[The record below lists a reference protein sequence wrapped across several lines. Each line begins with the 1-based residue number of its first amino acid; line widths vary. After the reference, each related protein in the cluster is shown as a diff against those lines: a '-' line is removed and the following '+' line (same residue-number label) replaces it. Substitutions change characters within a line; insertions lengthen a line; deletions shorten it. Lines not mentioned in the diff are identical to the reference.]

1 MHSVISKQLEEESET
16 FELSKEYE
24 ELIKLKRSG
33 SIQAKNLK
41 SKFEK
46 IGQLSQEEIQKK
58 IEEERAKRRAM
69 DEEIR
74 EREAEKFQE
83 VSCILCVIHLTSTL
97 MIPEW
102 TMMLLLSSKFA
113 IFWMHEEVSPQ
124 HSYRKQHQLIISHLA
139 KQRSVFLLQVLYSA
153 T

>member
-1 MHSVISKQLEEESET
+1 MGSKNNEGIFHLTHSVISEQLEEESET

-24 ELIKLKRSG
+24 ELMKLKRSG

-83 VSCILCVIHLTSTL
+83 VSYILCMLMIYLTITL
-97 MIPEW
+97 MIQEW
-102 TMMLLLSSKFA
+102 IMLLLSSNFA
-113 IFWMHEEVSPQ
+113 VS
-124 HSYRKQHQLIISHLA
+124 KI
-139 KQRSVFLLQVLYSA
+139 VFLSFLFPPLDA
-153 T
+153 

>member
-1 MHSVISKQLEEESET
+1 M
-16 FELSKEYE
+16 
-24 ELIKLKRSG
+24 KLKRSG

-83 VSCILCVIHLTSTL
+83 VSSILCMLMIYLTSTIMIQDSTL
-97 MIPEW
+97 MIQE
-102 TMMLLLSSKFA
+102 
-113 IFWMHEEVSPQ
+113 
-124 HSYRKQHQLIISHLA
+124 
-139 KQRSVFLLQVLYSA
+139 
-153 T
+153 

>member
-1 MHSVISKQLEEESET
+1 M
-16 FELSKEYE
+16 
-24 ELIKLKRSG
+24 KLKRSG

-83 VSCILCVIHLTSTL
+83 VSSILCMLMIYLTSTL
-97 MIPEW
+97 MIQES
-102 TMMLLLSSKFA
+102 TLM
-113 IFWMHEEVSPQ
+113 IQE
-124 HSYRKQHQLIISHLA
+124 
-139 KQRSVFLLQVLYSA
+139 
-153 T
+153 

>member
-1 MHSVISKQLEEESET
+1 ML
-16 FELSKEYE
+16 
-24 ELIKLKRSG
+24 KLKRSG

-83 VSCILCVIHLTSTL
+83 VSCILCMLMIYLTSTL
-97 MIPEW
+97 MIQEW
-102 TMMLLLSSKFA
+102 TMLLLSSNFA
-113 IFWMHEEVSPQ
+113 VSEILFSLLSCSLPWMLKDITPQ
-124 HSYRKQHQLIISHLA
+124 HPLRNTTS
-139 KQRSVFLLQVLYSA
+139 LLLVL
-153 T
+153 

>member
-1 MHSVISKQLEEESET
+1 MGRTGSKNNWGIFRLTHSVISEQLEEESET

-83 VSCILCVIHLTSTL
+83 VSCVLYLSMTHLTNTL
-97 MIPEW
+97 MI
-102 TMMLLLSSKFA
+102 
-113 IFWMHEEVSPQ
+113 
-124 HSYRKQHQLIISHLA
+124 
-139 KQRSVFLLQVLYSA
+139 
-153 T
+153 

>member
-1 MHSVISKQLEEESET
+1 MNNTIWGENGKNNEGIFHLKHSVISEQLEEESET

-24 ELIKLKRSG
+24 ELMKLKRSG

-83 VSCILCVIHLTSTL
+83 VSCILCMLMIYLTITL
-97 MIPEW
+97 MIQEW
-102 TMMLLLSSKFA
+102 TMLLLSSNFA
-113 IFWMHEEVSPQ
+113 VS
-124 HSYRKQHQLIISHLA
+124 KI
-139 KQRSVFLLQVLYSA
+139 VFPSFLFSTLDA
-153 T
+153 

>member
-1 MHSVISKQLEEESET
+1 M
-16 FELSKEYE
+16 
-24 ELIKLKRSG
+24 KLKRSG

-83 VSCILCVIHLTSTL
+83 VSYILCMLMIYLTITL
-97 MIPEW
+97 MIQEW
-102 TMMLLLSSKFA
+102 IMLLLSSNFA
-113 IFWMHEEVSPQ
+113 VS
-124 HSYRKQHQLIISHLA
+124 KI
-139 KQRSVFLLQVLYSA
+139 VFLSFLFPPLDA
-153 T
+153 

>member
-1 MHSVISKQLEEESET
+1 M
-16 FELSKEYE
+16 
-24 ELIKLKRSG
+24 KLKRSG

-83 VSCILCVIHLTSTL
+83 VSSILCMLMIYLTSTL
-97 MIPEW
+97 MIQDSTLMIQE
-102 TMMLLLSSKFA
+102 
-113 IFWMHEEVSPQ
+113 
-124 HSYRKQHQLIISHLA
+124 
-139 KQRSVFLLQVLYSA
+139 
-153 T
+153 